1 MVTFGDNFFRGSE
14 NHFVTKKKLQNL
26 ILEQTLE
33 SPFGMKIL
41 STVKLKWIKYK
52 TEMLFYCYGNEFSI
66 KAKNKH

>member
-14 NHFVTKKKLQNL
+14 NHFVTKKKLQIL

-41 STVKLKWIKYK
+41 STVKLK
-52 TEMLFYCYGNEFSI
+52 
-66 KAKNKH
+66 